1 MPYDDK
7 PKMPYHGNH
16 SGQRPGS
23 YAGTD
28 QRNYKDPK
36 RRAEAARSYAPRAFT
51 EPDADSLPENLLVGR
66 NPIREALRHGRPLE
80 KLMVMKGDL
89 SPAAREIV
97 RMARENDIVV
107 QEVERARL
115 DAVYP
120 NHQGLL
126 AYASSAA
133 YSTVDDIF
141 DYAASLG
148 EKSFLV
154 LLDGITDPHNL
165 GAIIRSAECAGAHGV
180 IIPERRS
187 AGLNPAC
194 VKAAAGALEYIKV
207 ARVTN
212 LCRTID
218 ELRERGVWVY
228 AADMDGEDVYKAD
241 LSGACA
247 VVIGAEGEGVSRLVL
262 EKCDKI
268 VSIPMRGHINSLNAS
283 VAAGIVLF
291 QASLQRE

>member
-16 SGQRPGS
+16 SGRRPDS
-23 YAGTD
+23 YTGTD
-28 QRNYKDPK
+28 QRNLRDPK
-36 RRAEAARSYAPRAFT
+36 RRAEAFRSRPETQRSF
-51 EPDADSLPENLLVGR
+51 EQSLEGPGENLLVGR
-66 NPIREALRHGRPLE
+66 NPIREALRNGRPLE
-80 KLMVMKGDL
+80 KLLVMKGDL

-97 RMARENDIVV
+97 HMAREHGVIV
-107 QEVERARL
+107 QEVEKVRL

-126 AYASSAA
+126 AYVSGAEYSSVEEILESAA
-133 YSTVDDIF
+133 SK
-141 DYAASLG
+141 G
-148 EKSFLV
+148 EAPFLV

-180 IIPERRS
+180 IVPERRS

-194 VKAAAGALEYIKV
+194 VKAAAGALEYMKV
-207 ARVTN
+207 AKVTN

-218 ELRERGVWVY
+218 ELREKGVWVY
-228 AADMDGEDVYKAD
+228 AADMDGENLYEAD

-268 VSIPMRGHINSLNAS
+268 ISIPMRGHINSLNAS
-283 VAAGIVLF
+283 VAAGIMLF
-291 QASLQRE
+291 QAARQR